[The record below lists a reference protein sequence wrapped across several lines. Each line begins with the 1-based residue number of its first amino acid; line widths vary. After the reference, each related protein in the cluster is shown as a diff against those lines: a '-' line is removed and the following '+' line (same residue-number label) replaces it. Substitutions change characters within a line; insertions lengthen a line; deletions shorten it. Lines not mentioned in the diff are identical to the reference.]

1 MITSTVMKL
10 YGAEV
15 YLVLHYQNWQRN
27 TRKNPDHP
35 DSLGIAVSGGLEFT
49 LTREKTLYIVLEV
62 F

>member
-1 MITSTVMKL
+1 MKL